1 MAPLR
6 EKKHLIEM
14 ADNDAFW
21 IKVEGNFDREMEF
34 KKNVKKLF
42 CMFFSCVEPRKN
54 TRNLFS
60 ILKSRA
66 LNIINILW
74 SFCYRQCKP
83 RVCTHFKW
91 ENSIWSNWK
100 FIRHFKHVAGFLF
113 GFLSCFCNL
122 DKLNKNDN
130 EMNNGE
136 VKRTRKIL
144 LAPRT
149 IVRHARRA
157 AAAAPPNSKWHAT
170 ERRKKNS
177 SKNKWKCISRTLPN
191 GNTWKNLLFFLFRL

>member
-6 EKKHLIEM
+6 EKKTLHWNGRRRCIL
-14 ADNDAFW
+14 DKNRRQFW
-21 IKVEGNFDREMEF
+21 QRNGIQEECKTLVY
-34 KKNVKKLF
+34 V
-42 CMFFSCVEPRKN
+42 FFCVEPRKN

-83 RVCTHFKW
+83 RVYTHFKW

-157 AAAAPPNSKWHAT
+157 AAAALNSK
-170 ERRKKNS
+170 
-177 SKNKWKCISRTLPN
+177 
-191 GNTWKNLLFFLFRL
+191 